1 MKDEYDFSTATRGK
15 FYKTDSEYLIPVYL
29 DQEVQA
35 VLLERASQDGATL
48 NDVANDLI
56 RIALAITATE
66 KTRAA
71 E

>member
-1 MKDEYDFSTATRGK
+1 
-15 FYKTDSEYLIPVYL
+15 LIPVYL